1 MTYFMA
7 LTPHTALLIALI
19 GWNVLSFAVFAFDKY
34 AARQSLRRIPERR
47 LILLTIFGGAGGAY
61 LAQRFLRHKTRKPP
75 FGWLVPL
82 MALMQV
88 GLLVVTTVLL
98 AA

>member
-1 MTYFMA
+1 MTYLMA
-7 LTPHTALLIALI
+7 PAPLTALLIVLL
-19 GWNVLSFAVFAFDKY
+19 GWNLLSFAVFAFDKY

-47 LILLTIFGGAGGAY
+47 LILLTVFGGAGGTY
-61 LAQRFLRHKTRKPP
+61 VAQRFLRHKTRKPP

-82 MALMQV
+82 MAVLQV
-88 GLLVVTTVLL
+88 GFLLVATVLL

>member
-1 MTYFMA
+1 MTDFMA
-7 LTPHTALLIALI
+7 LAPQTMMLITLI
-19 GWNVLSFAVFAFDKY
+19 GWNLLSFAVFAFDKH

-47 LILLTIFGGAGGAY
+47 LILLSIFGGAGGAY

-82 MALMQV
+82 MAAVQV
-88 GLLVVTTVLL
+88 GLLVIATALL